1 MDVVVAEPRATAG
14 STGTLSFHALTP
26 NTVARAERM
35 VERCHYEVTGLVLA
49 DKTRRRMGVVDLAC
63 AEPRWFQETA
73 AFVKMMAGGPGDDVS
88 VPPPEAKGDTLL
100 DSAATALIT
109 AAGAAIEDSEQ
120 KLDPLAK
127 LATELG
133 CFPVKNPDGSTTWG
147 LPGHTTDY
155 PNPAVAIKR
164 LFALTDQG
172 IVDGRQLSLIP

>member
-1 MDVVVAEPRATAG
+1 MNDVVGEPRATSG
-14 STGTLSFHALTP
+14 STGTLSFHALKP
-26 NTVARAERM
+26 ETVARAERM

-49 DKTRRRMGVVDLAC
+49 DKTRSRMGVVDLAC
-63 AEPRWFQETA
+63 PEPRWFPEST

-88 VPPPEAKGDTLL
+88 VPPAEAKGDPLL
-100 DSAATALIT
+100 DPAATDAVT
-109 AAGAAIEDSEQ
+109 AAAPVSEASDQ

-133 CFPVKNPDGSTTWG
+133 CFPVNNPDGSTTWG

-155 PNPAVAIKR
+155 ANPAVAIKR

-172 IVDGRQLSLIP
+172 VVDGRQLSLIP